1 MSFKVYVVGG
11 WVRDKLLGLNPND
24 KDYVVVGSTPEEMLS
39 LGFEQVGK
47 AFPVFLHPE
56 TKEEYALA
64 RKDKKVGNGYTGFE
78 FEYGIECLDVEL
90 LEKFKKL
97 NYNTTDEYSVE
108 ELIKVLQH
116 IIQLDVF
123 D

>member
-1 MSFKVYVVGG
+1 MKKYAVGG
-11 WVRDKLLGLNPND
+11 WVRDKLMGIPAND
-24 KDYVVVGSTPEEMLS
+24 KDYVVVGSTPEEMLT

-78 FEYGIECLDVEL
+78 FEYTQECLDELL
-90 LEKFKKL
+90 LEKFKML
-97 NYNTTDEYSVE
+97 GYNTIDEYSVE
-108 ELIKVLQH
+108 ELIKVLQR
-116 IIQLDVF
+116 IDQ
-123 D
+123 